1 MDGIYQFDITFKDPC
16 WDATLTPSVMA
27 SMFTWDLWQA
37 ESMTATA
44 MINAEYGINCG
55 GFTYELEYV
64 SGPLIAA
71 GIDPLTVY
79 TLVESGGSGGP
90 VVLSGTPVLWSWLGD
105 HTYRIKCSNGNIAN
119 APAGDG
125 TGIYNSV
132 YSNNFLVRIIDP
144 CLVSVVNFDN
154 GVSVADIDASS
165 ATSVF
170 LTPTIN
176 GPKDSTADTYGDGY
190 NKCSFLDYHILD
202 EYRQY
207 YDSRGIIDVVPI
219 RN

>member
-1 MDGIYQFDITFKDPC
+1 MDGIYLFDITFKDPC
-16 WDATLTPSVMA
+16 WDATLTPA
-27 SMFTWDLWQA
+27 SMSSWFTWDLWEA

-71 GIDPLTVY
+71 GIDPNTIY

-90 VVLSGTPVLWSWLGD
+90 LDLTGTPIDRQWLGD
-105 HTYRIKCSNGNIAN
+105 HTYRIKCSNGNVAN

-132 YSNNFLVRIIDP
+132 YSNDFVVRVIDP
-144 CLVSVVNFDN
+144 CLISVVNFD
-154 GVSVADIDASS
+154 GVVAVADIDASAS
-165 ATSVF
+165 TSS
-170 LTPTIN
+170 LYY
-176 GPKDSTADTYGDGY
+176 TA
-190 NKCSFLDYHILD
+190 S
-202 EYRQY
+202 
-207 YDSRGIIDVVPI
+207 
-219 RN
+219 